1 MIPNRMAWLLAALLL
16 LLPSGD
22 ASAQFAVRG
31 GFDLA
36 KFFGAG
42 VSDEVERKR
51 DLGFGGTF
59 RLLRLGPASLSAEA
73 YYRRKGARSVSEFQE
88 AALSGNDVEVG
99 IDYVEVPVLVQLDL
113 PALGGRVLPYLNL
126 GPAFAWR
133 IDCSI
138 AFSAAG
144 EQRQNCDDFAAEN
157 LEDTLRDHEQ
167 GLAVGAG
174 FDVLVG
180 SLGAINLDARL
191 TRGLS
196 RLSTVDAAEPVK
208 NDVVSVML
216 GYRFGGATSYR
227 E

>member
-1 MIPNRMAWLLAALLL
+1 MIAHRMAWLLAALLL

-22 ASAQFAVRG
+22 AAAQFAVRG

-36 KFFGAG
+36 KFFGEG
-42 VSDEVERKR
+42 VPGGVERKQ
-51 DLGFGGTF
+51 DLGFGGAF
-59 RLLRLGPASLSAEA
+59 RLLRFGPASLSAEA

-88 AALSGNDVEVG
+88 ATLSGSDVEVG

-113 PALGGRVLPYLNL
+113 PAFGGRILPYLNV

-144 EQRQNCDDFAAEN
+144 EQSQNCDDLAAGN
-157 LEDTLRDHEQ
+157 IEDTLRDHEH

-180 SLGAINLDARL
+180 SLGAINIDARL

-196 RLSTVDAAEPVK
+196 RLSTVDAAEQVR
-208 NDVVSVML
+208 NDVISVML
-216 GYRFGGATSYR
+216 GYRFGGAGLLR